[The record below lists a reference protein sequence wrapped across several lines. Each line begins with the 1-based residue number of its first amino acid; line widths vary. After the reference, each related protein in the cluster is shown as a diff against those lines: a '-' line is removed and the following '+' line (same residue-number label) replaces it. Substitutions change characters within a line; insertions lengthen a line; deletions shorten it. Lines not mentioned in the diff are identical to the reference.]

1 MRNGIIADN
10 YRRAGAPYK
19 IVFGLTLPQI
29 VEIAATLS
37 PDADVARW
45 LRDNTTTRESVL
57 LAPMLYPRERMTPA
71 EAAEWI
77 ESSPTVEAIDILC
90 HRLLRH
96 VPEAVDIALAAA
108 GSPRDLTRYAALRL
122 LMNLFPA
129 SADTLEPLAREEL
142 KRECALT
149 RPLALMAIDEIDFF
163 RTA

>member
-1 MRNGIIADN
+1 MRNGIIADS
-10 YRRAGAPYK
+10 YRRAGASYK

-29 VEIAATLS
+29 VEIAATFA

-45 LRDNTTTRESVL
+45 LRNNTTTRESVL
-57 LAPMLYPRERMTPA
+57 LAPMLFPREQMTPA

-77 ESSPTVEAIDILC
+77 ETSPTVEAVDILC

-96 VPEAVDIALAAA
+96 VPEAVDIAFVAAR
-108 GSPRDLTRYAALRL
+108 SSRDLTRYAALRL

-129 SADTLEPLAREEL
+129 SADTLQPLAREEL

-149 RPLALMAIDEIDFF
+149 RPLAQMALDEINFL
-163 RTA
+163 AEM